1 MAQAN
6 PGSLPSTQDNPANA
20 LEKRKRE
27 ATRIPM
33 SVPQLKLEV
42 PEIPGFYLYWFL
54 GTFVPKAQRAGYTF
68 VEDDEVD
75 LANFGLAD
83 DASRSGNT
91 DLGSRVS
98 SFAGGLVE
106 GTAEPQRLYLMKLPK
121 ELRDEDVA
129 ALEAVNERIAAALR
143 GGQNPS
149 NVSGGPE
156 ETPGDRTKRYLKQGQ
171 DLFYPKKR

>member
-6 PGSLPSTQDNPANA
+6 PGSLPSAPANPANA
-20 LEKRKRE
+20 PEKRKRE

-42 PEIPGFYLYWFL
+42 PEIPGFHLHWFL
-54 GTFVPKAQRAGYTF
+54 GSNIHRAQRAGYTF

-75 LANFGLAD
+75 LVNMGLAD

-98 SFAGGLVE
+98 AFAGGLVE
-106 GTAEPQRLYLMKLPK
+106 GTPEPQRLYLMKLPQ
-121 ELRDEDVA
+121 ELRDEDVL

-149 NVSGGPE
+149 NVAGGPE
-156 ETPGDRTKRYLKQGQ
+156 ETPQDRQRRYLKTGQ
-171 DLFYPKKR
+171 DLFMKKRR